1 MNRGQLS
8 ICERGGEDKMV
19 ERDPTGMMRG
29 EDGSISDDARV
40 QKRLAE
46 SFLCSSSGRGEKR

>member
-40 QKRLAE
+40 QMRPAE
-46 SFLCSSSGRGEKR
+46 AFLCSSPELGEKR